1 MKPVV
6 AILGRPNV
14 GKSTLFNRLVG
25 RRVAIVNPTPGV
37 TRDRREG
44 EARLGR
50 LEFSVVDTAGLEE
63 APESQVEIGMQKQA
77 RLALQRADAALLL
90 LDARAGVLPPDR
102 FFADEVR
109 RSGTPV
115 VLVANKCESRRADFG
130 LLDAHELGLGPPVA
144 IAAEHGIGMADLEEA
159 IENALG
165 RASAGEERQETPLRL
180 VIAGRPNVGKSTLMN
195 RLLGDERV
203 ITGPES
209 GTTRDAIS
217 ARWNGNE
224 TVFEF
229 VDTAGLRRKAKIS
242 EKVERLSVGDAL
254 EAVRLAHV
262 VALVLDAN
270 RMPHRQDM
278 IIARRA
284 IDEGRAIVIAVNKWD
299 VVDDRRAALRL
310 LRNRM
315 ERSLPQIRVAPV
327 VAFSAL
333 TGKGV
338 DRLLPKAV
346 AAHEVWS
353 RRIATGPL
361 NRWLADIVDRHPPP
375 LYRGRRIRLRY
386 MTQSGVRPPT
396 FALFASQPRGIPESY
411 VRYLTNELRDF
422 FEFPGVPIRIEFG
435 NRRNPYA
442 PA

>member
-165 RASAGEERQETPLRL
+165 PASAGEERQETPLRL

-299 VVDDRRAALRL
+299 VVDDGRAALRL

-315 ERSLPQIRVAPV
+315 ERSLPQIRGAPV

-338 DRLLPKAV
+338 DTFCRKR
-346 AAHEVWS
+346 S
-353 RRIATGPL
+353 
-361 NRWLADIVDRHPPP
+361 
-375 LYRGRRIRLRY
+375 
-386 MTQSGVRPPT
+386 PPT
-396 FALFASQPRGIPESY
+396 RSGARGSRPVRSTAGSPTLSTAIRRRSTGAGGFACA
-411 VRYLTNELRDF
+411 T
-422 FEFPGVPIRIEFG
+422 
-435 NRRNPYA
+435 
-442 PA
+442 

>member
-25 RRVAIVNPTPGV
+25 RRAAIVNPVPGV

-44 EARLGR
+44 QARLGR
-50 LEFSVVDTAGLEE
+50 LEFLAVDTAGLEE
-63 APESQVEIGMQKQA
+63 APASQVEIGMQKQA
-77 RLALQRADAALLL
+77 RLALRQADAALLL
-90 LDARAGVLPPDR
+90 LDARAGILPPDR

-109 RSGTPV
+109 RSGTPA
-115 VLVANKCESRRADFG
+115 VLVANKCESSKADSG
-130 LLDAHELGLGPPVA
+130 LAEAHELGLGAPVA
-144 IAAEHGIGMADLEEA
+144 IAAEHGIGMSDLEDA
-159 IENALG
+159 IRNALG
-165 RASAGEERQETPLRL
+165 AASPGEEREEAPLRL
-180 VIAGRPNVGKSTLMN
+180 VISGRPNVGKSTLMN

-203 ITGPES
+203 ITSPES

-217 ARWNGNE
+217 ARWDGND
-224 TVFEF
+224 TAFEF
-229 VDTAGLRRKAKIS
+229 VDTAGLRRKARIS
-242 EKVERLSVGDAL
+242 EKLERLSVGDAL

-270 RMPHRQDM
+270 EMPHRQDL

-299 VVDDRRAALRL
+299 AVDDGRAALRR
-310 LRNRM
+310 LRDRM
-315 ERSLPQIRVAPV
+315 ERSLPQIRGAPV
-327 VAFSAL
+327 VTFSAL

-338 DRLLPKAV
+338 DRLLPKVV

-361 NRWLADIVDRHPPP
+361 NRWLAGIVDRHPPP

-396 FALFASQPRGIPESY
+396 FALFANQPRSVPESY
-411 VRYLTNELRDF
+411 IRYLVNDLRDS
-422 FEFPGVPIRIEFG
+422 FEFPGVPIRIELG
-435 NRRNPYA
+435 SRSNPYA

>member
-25 RRVAIVNPTPGV
+25 RRAAIVNPAPGV

-44 EARLGR
+44 GARLGR
-50 LEFSVVDTAGLEE
+50 LEFLAVDTAGLEE
-63 APESQVEIGMQKQA
+63 SPESQVEIGMQKQA
-77 RLALQRADAALLL
+77 RLALRQADAAVLL
-90 LDARAGVLPPDR
+90 LDARAGVLPQDR

-109 RSGTPV
+109 RSGTPT
-115 VLVANKCESRRADFG
+115 VLAANKCESNKADSG
-130 LLDAHELGLGPPVA
+130 LAEAHELGLGPPVA
-144 IAAEHGIGMADLEEA
+144 IAAEHGIGMSDLEDA
-159 IENALG
+159 IRDALG
-165 RASAGEERQETPLRL
+165 AASPGEEREETPLRL

-203 ITGPES
+203 ITSPES

-217 ARWNGNE
+217 ARWDGDDAA
-224 TVFEF
+224 FEF
-229 VDTAGLRRKAKIS
+229 VDTAGLRRRAKVS
-242 EKVERLSVGDAL
+242 EKLERLSVGDAL

-270 RMPHRQDM
+270 EMPHRQDL

-299 VVDDRRAALRL
+299 AVDDGRAALRR
-310 LRNRM
+310 LRDRM
-315 ERSLPQIRVAPV
+315 ERSLPQIRGAPV
-327 VAFSAL
+327 VTFSAL

-338 DRLLPKAV
+338 DRLLPKVV
-346 AAHEVWS
+346 AAHEVWN

-361 NRWLADIVDRHPPP
+361 NRWLAEIVERHPPP

-386 MTQSGVRPPT
+386 VTQSGVRPPT
-396 FALFASQPRGIPESY
+396 FALFASQPRGVPESY
-411 VRYLTNELRDF
+411 IRYLVNDLRDS

-435 NRRNPYA
+435 SRSNPYA